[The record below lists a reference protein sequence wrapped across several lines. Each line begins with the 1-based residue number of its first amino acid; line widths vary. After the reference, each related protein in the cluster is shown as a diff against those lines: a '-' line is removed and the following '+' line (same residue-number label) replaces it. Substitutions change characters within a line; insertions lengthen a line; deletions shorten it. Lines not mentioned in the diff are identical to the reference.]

1 MSDTKV
7 RVIARFQVRG
17 ESVREFAE
25 LAQKELVA
33 PTRAEAGCIRYELW
47 QDRQDPT
54 RFALVEEWESQAAL
68 DAHFR
73 QPHLAA
79 GLEKLR
85 PHSTGSIETSFF
97 KAPGAG

>member
-1 MSDTKV
+1 MSDTRV
-7 RVIARFQVRG
+7 GVIARFEVRK
-17 ESVREFAE
+17 ESVGEFAE
-25 LAQKELVA
+25 LAQKVLVE
-33 PTRAEAGCIRYELW
+33 PTQSEAGCIRYELW

-54 RFALVEEWESQAAL
+54 RFALVEEWENQAAL

-73 QPHLAA
+73 QPHMAA

-97 KAPGAG
+97 QVPRTG